1 MSAKKCHGVVM
12 SGGQCNFRYA
22 KSKIVCFVLTVN
34 GEINVFLPPGHSL
47 KLCLATCKASQPATT
62 LLSQLKEIFFSWLS
76 GVSYGTLGWLVVLAV
91 PWASGQQLL
100 AGHHPSLRDVR
111 RCVHPTTA

>member
-1 MSAKKCHGVVM
+1 MVGSAKKCHGVVM

-91 PWASGQQLL
+91 PSLGLFPGFGVGPRLL
-100 AGHHPSLRDVR
+100 TSPSLE
-111 RCVHPTTA
+111 HL